1 MAGGGRFE
9 IVNSGGGRVAGTRF
23 NVASHEYRVTGGRAS
38 RDTVTGDKF
47 GSSPIMDSVSL
58 EIDRVTLEMN
68 RGGFEMDRGRL
79 AMDRGGWLRV
89 DRGRLGVA
97 RNRLVVDRGRFAVDR
112 SRPGLGLGTDR
123 GKIRVGCC
131 CITRQ

>member
-23 NVASHEYRVTGGRAS
+23 NVASHGCRVTGGRAS

-47 GSSPIMDSVSL
+47 GSSPVMDSVSL

-89 DRGRLGVA
+89 NRGRLEEG
-97 RNRLVVDRGRFAVDR
+97 NHKGTQEGRGQSQASGWKEGC
-112 SRPGLGLGTDR
+112 SRVR
-123 GKIRVGCC
+123 G
-131 CITRQ
+131 